1 MIEIPQTTTDE
12 NRPPPR
18 LSKLSEMLQDGV
30 GVRSVVLSGLFLLA
44 ILYTLYFAK
53 EFFLPIFLSI
63 LLTFLLVPT
72 VRFLK
77 VRLHLPEHLGAAIV
91 MLGLLGCLAGGVYFV
106 SEPASNWL
114 QTLPAKMPEL
124 ETRLRLLKKPIE
136 KVTAA
141 SAEVEK
147 LTTVTTANSTT
158 STTATKT
165 QVVQQV
171 PPVASHAPLAL
182 LLSQTPAFLAN
193 FMVMLILLYFLLASG
208 NSFLRKLVTMTP
220 KLRDKV
226 RAVEIARDIED
237 KISKYLR
244 VTFFINACLGL
255 AVGVAS
261 YFVGLQNYI
270 LWGILAFLFNFV
282 PYLGALTGIVSVLL
296 VGLLTFST
304 TSHAFVMPG
313 IYLAIAVLE
322 GNFITPLIMG
332 RFMTLNPVAIFI
344 SLMFWGWIWGI
355 PGALLA
361 VPILAIVK
369 ILCDHVEPLEPIGEF
384 LGS

>member
-1 MIEIPQTTTDE
+1 MIEIPLTPADDD
-12 NRPPPR
+12 RPPPR
-18 LSKLSEMLQDGV
+18 LTKLAELLQDGV
-30 GVRSVVLSGLFLLA
+30 GVRSFVLTGLFLLA
-44 ILYTLYFAK
+44 VLYTLYFAK
-53 EFFLPIFLSI
+53 EFLLPIFLAMMF
-63 LLTFLLVPT
+63 TFLLVPV

-77 VRLHLPEHLGAAIV
+77 QRLHLPEHIGAAIV
-91 MLGLLGCLAGGVYFV
+91 MLGLVGILAGAVVFV
-106 SEPASNWL
+106 SDPASEWL
-114 QTLPAKMPEL
+114 QTLPSKMPEL
-124 ETRLRLLKKPIE
+124 ETRLRLLKKPIA

-147 LTTVTTANSTT
+147 LATVTDPAGV
-158 STTATKT
+158 KT
-165 QVVQQV
+165 QIIQAPQKS
-171 PPVASHAPLAL
+171 PVAVIM
-182 LLSQTPAFLAN
+182 SQTPAFVAN
-193 FMVMLILLYFLLASG
+193 LFVMLILLYFLLASG

-226 RAVEIARDIED
+226 RAVEISRDIEE

-244 VTFFINACLGL
+244 VTFTINACLGL
-255 AVGVAS
+255 AVGTAS

-270 LWGILAFLFNFV
+270 LWGSLAFLFNFV
-282 PYLGALTGIVSVLL
+282 PYVGALVGIVSILL
-296 VGLLTFST
+296 VGLLTFPT

-322 GNFITPLIMG
+322 GNFITPMIMG

-361 VPILAIVK
+361 VPMLAIVK
-369 ILCDHVEPLEPIGEF
+369 ILCDYIEPLEPIGEF